1 MALWTISAQAGTGA
15 PEVARELARRAE
27 VELLDREALLP
38 LAHELEPEITDADEL
53 EERISS
59 RFTAL
64 ALGAAIAT
72 GSPEAVREFKLRK
85 TLPDLGRAVLREAA
99 RRPAVIFA
107 PAAFAALGPDPSAIH
122 VRLRAPFEWRVAA
135 YQRKEVVDR
144 HAAEKA
150 VRHDDEH
157 KRAWV
162 RTLYHVDVDD
172 TSHFSLVVDVSAFAT
187 DRVVDI
193 LLAAAGK
200 AVS

>member
-72 GSPEAVREFKLRK
+72 GAPDAVREFKLRK
-85 TLPDLGRAVLREAA
+85 TLPDLGRAIVREAA
-99 RRPAVIFA
+99 RRTAVIFR
-107 PAAFAALGPDPSAIH
+107 PPPSRPSALIP
-122 VRLRAPFEWRVAA
+122 RRSTSGCALRSSGASRRISERRSSTVTRRRRRSGTTMSTSARG
-135 YQRKEVVDR
+135 YGLSTTSTSTTR
-144 HAAEKA
+144 
-150 VRHDDEH
+150 
-157 KRAWV
+157 
-162 RTLYHVDVDD
+162 RTSRSSS
-172 TSHFSLVVDVSAFAT
+172 T
-187 DRVVDI
+187 
-193 LLAAAGK
+193 
-200 AVS
+200 